1 MRGRGCAREVPEA
14 DCCAANEYNRP
25 QLPSRR
31 GATSRGSRARHAP
44 CAMALQPAP
53 FREEAVIHGALPKV
67 HMLLSPYLLPID
79 RRPRLFTLRVP
90 FICLPVFRL
99 ALSRCE
105 RSQELC
111 HAARHAAC

>member
-1 MRGRGCAREVPEA
+1 
-14 DCCAANEYNRP
+14 
-25 QLPSRR
+25 
-31 GATSRGSRARHAP
+31 
-44 CAMALQPAP
+44 MALQPAP

-105 RSQELC
+105 RSQELEPRGQ
-111 HAARHAAC
+111 ARGLLKGSMGEGDARC